1 VVDWV
6 SSLLGKNGCLLI
18 LNPKLKIRNKNMS
31 LINQIDQDI
40 KQAMLAKQQDRLRG
54 LRAIKS
60 ALLLARAEKGAAE
73 EISEEAEIRVLQKL
87 IKQRKESAEIYK
99 TQNRDDLYQI
109 EIDELQV
116 IEGYLPKQMDRA
128 EIEAY
133 LKDLIGR
140 VGATSVKDMGKVMG
154 AANKELAGKADG
166 RTISEVVKQL
176 LG

>member
-1 VVDWV
+1 
-6 SSLLGKNGCLLI
+6 
-18 LNPKLKIRNKNMS
+18 MS
-31 LINQIDQDI
+31 LINKIDQDI

-60 ALLLARAEKGAAE
+60 ALLLAKTEKGASDE
-73 EISEEAEIRVLQKL
+73 LTEEAEIKVLQKL
-87 IKQRKESAEIYK
+87 IKQRKESADIYK
-99 TQNRDDLYQI
+99 TQNREDLYQI
-109 EIDELQV
+109 EMEELQV
-116 IEGYLPKQMDRA
+116 IEAYLPKQMDRA

-176 LG
+176 LA